1 MFSPVHLAVGM
12 GLARC
17 VPGGEIP
24 VFFAAVL
31 SHFALDAIPH
41 GDSGIGHWIHSA
53 PDRKTKLSRLLPLSI
68 ADQIVALIVFLILL
82 RSPAFHAVP
91 LPLLLAGAIGS
102 MAPDYLTGFRD
113 LLPRPP
119 TWLEKLHRL
128 HERCHFH
135 GRDPFSALTGLIFQA
150 LLLLLVCVFAFGRG

>member
-1 MFSPVHLAVGM
+1 MF
-12 GLARC
+12 LARC
-17 VPGGEIP
+17 VPGVEIP
-24 VFFAAVL
+24 VFLASAL
-31 SHFALDAIPH
+31 SHLALDAIPH
-41 GDSGIGHWIHSA
+41 GDSGICHWIHSA
-53 PDRKTKLSRLLPLSI
+53 PYRKTKLSRLLPLSI

-82 RSPAFHAVP
+82 RSPAFLSVP
-91 LPLLLAGAIGS
+91 LPLLLAVAIGS

-135 GRDPFSALTGLIFQA
+135 GRDPFSALTGLILQA
-150 LLLLLVCVFAFGRG
+150 LLLLLVCVFAFGRV